1 MLRFKNIIF
10 SVGFLFR
17 PMTPVAVS
25 FAFLVST
32 CVLLVVIILNL
43 NESTKV
49 YQVLLSILT
58 GVTASL
64 LIAIMME
71 LFNNYRFNTKR
82 QRELR
87 EYFRQVASYELNQS
101 SIIETNAKDKYDS
114 VLGSGR
120 SYAVFSQLKDIIPN
134 LREVLNHRDYLY
146 RLEIEEIDDILSDYE
161 DLVKIIWIGVLSTY
175 MGFISGETNEAAT
188 HDDKLNADHEHM
200 DLEGDGADAY
210 ESIDESIMDYPE
222 LFNFLKKEA
231 MHYVEKK
238 YEPNFYDDGPKHLES
253 VIEKAIF
260 YGRCIFNGYF
270 EVTDARCEFAKSMD
284 DEEDLDSKAPLK
296 NRKFEFRSNMISHA
310 CGNIDKAMRKLHRRV
325 AKEPYFWVMA
335 SYNRRNI

>member
-1 MLRFKNIIF
+1 M
-10 SVGFLFR
+10 
-17 PMTPVAVS
+17 
-25 FAFLVST
+25 
-32 CVLLVVIILNL
+32 
-43 NESTKV
+43 
-49 YQVLLSILT
+49 
-58 GVTASL
+58 
-64 LIAIMME
+64 
-71 LFNNYRFNTKR
+71 
-82 QRELR
+82 
-87 EYFRQVASYELNQS
+87 
-101 SIIETNAKDKYDS
+101 
-114 VLGSGR
+114 
-120 SYAVFSQLKDIIPN
+120 
-134 LREVLNHRDYLY
+134 LNHRDYLY

-210 ESIDESIMDYPE
+210 ESIHESIMDYPE

-238 YEPNFYDDGPKHLES
+238 YDTNFCDDDPKHLES

-260 YGRCIFNGYF
+260 YERCIFNGYF
-270 EVTDARCEFAKSMD
+270 EVTDARCEFAKPMD
-284 DEEDLDSKAPLK
+284 DEEDLVSRAPLK

-335 SYNRRNI
+335 RYKENN

>member
-1 MLRFKNIIF
+1 MLRLKNIIF
-10 SVGFLFR
+10 SIGFLFR

-25 FAFLVST
+25 FAFLVLT

-43 NESTKV
+43 NESTKA

-64 LIAIMME
+64 LIAIMIE

-101 SIIETNAKDKYDS
+101 SIIETNAKDEYDS

-175 MGFISGETNEAAT
+175 MGFISGETNEAST
-188 HDDKLNADHEHM
+188 HDDKLNAAHKHM

-210 ESIDESIMDYPE
+210 ESIHESIMDYPE

-231 MHYVEKK
+231 KHYVEKK
-238 YEPNFYDDGPKHLES
+238 YEPNFYDDGPKQLES

-260 YGRCIFNGYF
+260 YERYIFNGYF
-270 EVTDARCEFAKSMD
+270 EVTDARCEFAKPMD
-284 DEEDLDSKAPLK
+284 DGEDLDSKEPLK

-325 AKEPYFWVMA
+325 AKEPYFGVMA
-335 SYNRRNI
+335 SCKENN